1 MSGLIELLN
10 LGGLVF
16 DTLRYF
22 GLDDFTQT
30 RSLRFALGGRILTM
44 SQASTSSLS
53 TDLSWNADMAARS
66 STRTEWLQLLG
77 SVWLYGGLG
86 LFSLAV
92 IDGVSQLPF
101 TMPGIWYGNEMIWTF
116 FSIVAI
122 VAGMGLAKREER
134 LDWAPTRGGRRF
146 DTLVLYTRDN
156 CPLCDE
162 AKGILR
168 SYSRWLPASV
178 EVDINEDPELFE
190 QFTNCVP
197 VIQIDGRVRFR
208 GQVSETLLRRLI
220 EGTAPGGSKVSSG
233 CSSGRCSSG
242 SCESGSC
249 SSGKCSSGKC
259 KTKSGGCGSGKCR
272 SGKCD

>member
-1 MSGLIELLN
+1 
-10 LGGLVF
+10 
-16 DTLRYF
+16 
-22 GLDDFTQT
+22 
-30 RSLRFALGGRILTM
+30 M

-66 STRTEWLQLLG
+66 STRTKWLQLLG
-77 SVWLYGGLG
+77 SVWLYGGIG

-92 IDGVSQLPF
+92 IDGVSRLPF
-101 TMPGIWYGNEMIWTF
+101 TMPDIWYGNEMIWTF

-122 VAGMGLAKREER
+122 VAGMSLSKREEQ
-134 LDWAPTRGGRRF
+134 LGWAPTRRGRRF

-162 AKGILR
+162 AKAILR

-208 GQVSETLLRRLI
+208 GRVSETLLRRLI

-233 CSSGRCSSG
+233 CSSGSCSSG
-242 SCESGSC
+242 SCGSGSC

-259 KTKSGGCGSGKCR
+259 STKSGGCGSGKCR
-272 SGKCD
+272 SGKCG

>member
-1 MSGLIELLN
+1 
-10 LGGLVF
+10 
-16 DTLRYF
+16 
-22 GLDDFTQT
+22 
-30 RSLRFALGGRILTM
+30 
-44 SQASTSSLS
+44 
-53 TDLSWNADMAARS
+53 
-66 STRTEWLQLLG
+66 
-77 SVWLYGGLG
+77 
-86 LFSLAV
+86 
-92 IDGVSQLPF
+92 
-101 TMPGIWYGNEMIWTF
+101 
-116 FSIVAI
+116 
-122 VAGMGLAKREER
+122 

-208 GQVSETLLRRLI
+208 GKVSETLLRRLI

-233 CSSGRCSSG
+233 CSSGGCSSG

-259 KTKSGGCGSGKCR
+259 STKSGSCGSGKCR
-272 SGKCD
+272 SRKCG